1 MYLVLSPDEAKG
13 RWLPSKKYVKVMYDD
28 VTIVTPSPTPIAQAV
43 GDRGSMEVEARK
55 TSLTKLFLYILV
67 GIVVI
72 DVPILLSIR
81 KKL

>member
-1 MYLVLSPDEAKG
+1 M
-13 RWLPSKKYVKVMYDD
+13 MYDD
-28 VTIVTPSPTPIAQAV
+28 VTVVTPTPSSTLTPSPTPIAQSV

-72 DVPILLSIR
+72 DVPILLYIR
-81 KKL
+81 KRL